1 MEENKQ
7 AWNEWRR
14 NGIPRGKV
22 DEEGKKM
29 GGNKRKACKNKPAE
43 DIDLCSIIYIYF
55 WASLS

>member
-55 WASLS
+55 